1 MSIAFLHG
9 LHAGRLGRTALAG
22 SVMPALLGLI
32 APAVAALLAG
42 GTQFAM
48 RLLLALVLTLA
59 WQYVFA
65 RIRGLGPGL
74 DGIVTATLIALL
86 VPAEAPLWQ
95 LVLGVSFGV
104 VIAEQ
109 VFGGRGRNFVHP
121 AVAALAFLMF
131 SFTDVDYR
139 AGPDIPLATLVPALV
154 LLLLSGQASWR
165 LLLGAFG
172 ALALAVWA
180 QGNDP
185 SPILLS
191 GAISC
196 AILFLAADPVCS
208 ASTDAGR
215 WAQGILTGLLIG
227 LFSQAGSVFGAAIF
241 AILMSS
247 IFAPLIDYLVVA
259 VHVKRRARRYG

>member
-1 MSIAFLHG
+1 MTALLQG
-9 LHAGRLGRTALAG
+9 LRGGRLGHTALAG
-22 SVMPALLGLI
+22 SAMPALFGLI

-59 WQYVFA
+59 WQYLFA
-65 RIRGLGPGL
+65 RIRRLRPGL

-86 VPAEAPLWQ
+86 VPADAPLWQ
-95 LVLGVSFGV
+95 LALGVTFGV

-121 AVAALAFLMF
+121 AVAALAFLIF

-139 AGPDIPLATLVPALV
+139 AGPDIALATLLPAAI
-154 LLLLSGQASWR
+154 LLLFSGQVSWR
-165 LLLGAFG
+165 LLLASFGAM
-172 ALALAVWA
+172 ALALWA
-180 QGNDP
+180 QGTDP

-191 GAISC
+191 GAIAC

-208 ASTDAGR
+208 ASTDPGR

-259 VHVKRRARRYG
+259 VHVKRRARRHV

>member
-1 MSIAFLHG
+1 MMAFIQVLRT
-9 LHAGRLGRTALAG
+9 GRIGHVTLGG
-22 SVMPALLGLI
+22 SVAPALLGLF
-32 APAVAALLAG
+32 APVAAALFMG
-42 GTQFAM
+42 GAQFAA
-48 RLLLALVLTLA
+48 RLFLALVMTLA
-59 WQYVFA
+59 WQYLFA
-65 RIRGLGPGL
+65 RVRSLKFGL

-86 VPAEAPLWQ
+86 APMDAPLWQ

-139 AGPDIPLATLVPALV
+139 AGPDIPLATLVPALI

-191 GAISC
+191 GAIGC
-196 AILFLAADPVCS
+196 AILFLATDPVCS
-208 ASTDAGR
+208 ASTNAGR

-227 LFSQAGSVFGAAIF
+227 LFSQAGSVFGATIF

-259 VHVKRRARRYG
+259 VHIKRRARRYG